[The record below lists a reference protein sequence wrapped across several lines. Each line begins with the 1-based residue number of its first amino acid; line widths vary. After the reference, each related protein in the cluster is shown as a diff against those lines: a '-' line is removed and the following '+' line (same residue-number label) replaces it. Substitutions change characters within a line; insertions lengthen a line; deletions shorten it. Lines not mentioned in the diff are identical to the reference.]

1 MTDGPGR
8 SHDDGQGQNPPL
20 QRTVWALAAVF
31 FSNGLVYASYVPRL
45 PEIRDQS
52 GVSLTVLGLA
62 LTAGSLAGLVGSFF
76 AGIVIPRFGS
86 KRIVVVGGALYA
98 VALPG
103 IGFSSS
109 ATLLVSALVLLAV
122 FDVFVDVASNLQGS
136 VVSALRKKPVMS
148 RLHGAW
154 SLGTLAGAGTAVLAS
169 SLAVPVGAHYVGVAV
184 VVVAVLATS
193 ARFLRVTDEA
203 HPRQLSDTRAAGE
216 GPSWVWLGRAALL
229 LGLANGLLVASDTAM
244 GEWISLRLS
253 DDLSASAGV
262 AASAFLF
269 YTAGLTLGRLGGDWL
284 NVALG
289 TLTTA
294 RLGVVIALIG
304 LTVACFTTSAAAAMV
319 GTGVT
324 GLGISV
330 LAPQL
335 ADAAARAPGRPGAG
349 FSVLFAGHRIAGLVT
364 PALVGLMAGAGGLSV
379 GQAIALLAVPCSVLL
394 LVLLRPTLRNER

>member
-1 MTDGPGR
+1 MTDGSGR
-8 SHDDGQGQNPPL
+8 TDGRGRNPPL

-31 FSNGLVYASYVPRL
+31 FCNGFVYASYVPRL
-45 PEIRDQS
+45 PEIRDQT
-52 GVSLTVLGLA
+52 GVSLTVLGFA
-62 LTAGSLAGLVGSFF
+62 LTAGSLAGLVGSVFT
-76 AGIVIPRFGS
+76 GVVIPRFGS

-98 VALPG
+98 IALPG
-103 IGFSSS
+103 IGFSGS
-109 ATLLVSALVLLAV
+109 AALLVSALVLLAV

-136 VVSALRKKPVMS
+136 VVSALRKKPVIS

-169 SLAVPVGAHYVGVAV
+169 SLGVPVGAHYVGVAV
-184 VVVAVLATS
+184 VVVAVLATN
-193 ARFLRVTDEA
+193 AQYLRVTDEA
-203 HPRQLSDTRAAGE
+203 HPRQLGDARAAGT
-216 GPSWVWLGRAALL
+216 GPRWLWLGRAALL
-229 LGLANGLLVASDTAM
+229 LGLVNGLLVASDTAM

-262 AASAFLF
+262 AASAFLI

-284 NVALG
+284 DGVLG

-294 RLGVVIALIG
+294 RLGVVVALIG
-304 LTVACFTTSAAAAMV
+304 LAVACFTTSTVATMV

-349 FSVLFAGHRIAGLVT
+349 FSVLFVGHRIAGLVT
-364 PALVGLMAGAGGLSV
+364 PALVGVMAGAGGLTV

-394 LVLLRPTLRNER
+394 LVLLGATLKSGR